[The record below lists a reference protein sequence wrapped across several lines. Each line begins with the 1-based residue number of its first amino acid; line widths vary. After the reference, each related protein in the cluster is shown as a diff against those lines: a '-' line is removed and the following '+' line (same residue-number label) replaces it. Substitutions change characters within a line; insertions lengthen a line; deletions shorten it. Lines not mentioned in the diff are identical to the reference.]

1 MNTIIINCQF
11 WKMKPMIKGLILGFL
26 LKEKIQ
32 EIFNGIVFNGLNIFH
47 GIKNRLSK
55 QGKLPNNSLIKN
67 IYFVFKIT
75 DEESF
80 NEYFKNNEKNNITLQ
95 PIWEYYSNKRI
106 IKIPLDDDFVDYL
119 NSISD
124 YSIHF
129 NDFVNIKSKSEYYVT
144 LDIPFFETF
153 GEVFLYVKYSVNDR
167 NYINIYSGSDTICSD
182 DFKIVNT
189 DFKKFMEN
197 IICASVEYKKDS
209 KKKIEYIT
217 NYIKMFV
224 NNITDLTPELLLNNY
239 DKLDVDLDTTNLSI
253 ITLSSE
259 NKKFSSNEF
268 LKKQEQ
274 LKD

>member
-1 MNTIIINCQF
+1 
-11 WKMKPMIKGLILGFL
+11 MKPMLKGIILGFL

-32 EIFNGIVFNGLNIFH
+32 EIFTGVVFNGLNLFH

-55 QGKLPNNSLIKN
+55 QGELPNNSLIKN
-67 IYFVFKIT
+67 IHFVFKIT

-80 NEYFKNNEKNNITLQ
+80 NEYFKNNEKNIITLQ
-95 PIWEYYSNKRI
+95 PIWEYYANKRV
-106 IKIPLDDDFVDYL
+106 IKIPLDDYFIDYL

-124 YSIHF
+124 YSILF
-129 NDFVNIKSKSEYYVT
+129 NDFMDLKRKSEHYVT
-144 LDIPFFETF
+144 IDIPFFEKF

-167 NYINIYSGSDTICSD
+167 NYINIYSNSDKICSD

-189 DFKKFMEN
+189 EFKNFMEN

-209 KKKIEYIT
+209 KKKTEYIT

-224 NNITDLTPELLLNNY
+224 NNTNDLTPELLLNNY
-239 DKLDVDLDTTNLSI
+239 DKLDVDLDSINLNI

>member
-1 MNTIIINCQF
+1 
-11 WKMKPMIKGLILGFL
+11 MKPMIKGLILGFL

-47 GIKNRLSK
+47 GIKNRFSK
-55 QGKLPNNSLIKN
+55 QGELPNNSLIKN

-80 NEYFKNNEKNNITLQ
+80 DEYFKKNEKNNITLQ

-119 NSISD
+119 NGISD

-144 LDIPFFETF
+144 LDIPFFQTF
-153 GEVFLYVKYSVNDR
+153 GEVFLYVKYSIDDR
-167 NYINIYSGSDTICSD
+167 NYINIYSDSDKICSD

-189 DFKKFMEN
+189 DFKNFMEN

-209 KKKIEYIT
+209 KKKTEYIT

-224 NNITDLTPELLLNNY
+224 NNTIHLTPELLLNNY
-239 DKLDVDLDTTNLSI
+239 DKLDVDLNSTNLNI

>member
-1 MNTIIINCQF
+1 ML
-11 WKMKPMIKGLILGFL
+11 KGLILGFL

-32 EIFNGIVFNGLNIFH
+32 EIFTGVVFNGLNVFH
-47 GIKNRLSK
+47 GIKNRFSK
-55 QGKLPNNSLIKN
+55 KKLPNNSLIKT
-67 IYFVFKIT
+67 IHFVFKIE

-80 NEYFKNNEKNNITLQ
+80 NEFFKNNENNNITLQ

-106 IKIPLDDDFVDYL
+106 IKIPLDDDFIDYL

-129 NDFVNIKSKSEYYVT
+129 NDFMNLKKKSEHYVT
-144 LDIPFFETF
+144 LDIPFFQTF

-167 NYINIYSGSDTICSD
+167 NYINIYSDSDKICSD

-189 DFKKFMEN
+189 EFKNFMEN
-197 IICASVEYKKDS
+197 IICASVDYKKDS
-209 KKKIEYIT
+209 KKKTEYIT

-224 NNITDLTPELLLNNY
+224 NNTIHLTPELLLNNY
-239 DKLDVDLDTTNLSI
+239 DKLDVDLENTNFNI

-259 NKKFSSNEF
+259 NKKYSSIEL

>member
-1 MNTIIINCQF
+1 M
-11 WKMKPMIKGLILGFL
+11 
-26 LKEKIQ
+26 
-32 EIFNGIVFNGLNIFH
+32 
-47 GIKNRLSK
+47 
-55 QGKLPNNSLIKN
+55 
-67 IYFVFKIT
+67 
-75 DEESF
+75 
-80 NEYFKNNEKNNITLQ
+80 Q

-129 NDFVNIKSKSEYYVT
+129 NDFMNLKRKNEHYVT

-167 NYINIYSGSDTICSD
+167 NYINIYSDFDKICSD

-189 DFKKFMEN
+189 EFKNFMEN
-197 IICASVEYKKDS
+197 IICASVDYKKDS
-209 KKKIEYIT
+209 KKKTEYIT
-217 NYIKMFV
+217 NYTKMFV
-224 NNITDLTPELLLNNY
+224 NNTIHLTPELLLNNY
-239 DKLDVDLDTTNLSI
+239 DKLDVDLENTNFNI

-259 NKKFSSNEF
+259 NKKYSSVEL

>member
-1 MNTIIINCQF
+1 
-11 WKMKPMIKGLILGFL
+11 MKPMIKGLILGFL